1 MRKIYIQIAC
11 LICILQTVQSKVWL
25 PSYYGDHMVLQQ
37 QTENI
42 IHGKSESN
50 KQITLVTS
58 WNRKKYIT
66 RSDSQ
71 GLFSFT
77 VVTPVAGGPYSMT
90 FSDGEPYVINDILIG
105 ELWFCSGQ
113 SNMEMPV
120 KGYKGQPVF
129 GSHPYIVKAKESRQM
144 RLFSVKNEWSK
155 ELKDDVGG
163 EWMLHSSQ
171 NVGNFSAAAYFFG
184 NKIEEELN
192 VPVGLI
198 NCSWSASKIESWI
211 DGETLSHIEGVDLS
225 VLKEN
230 DFGYPNGTPTLLF
243 NAMVHPFRGLAVKGI
258 LWYQGEANSSA
269 PELYKRLFPAFV
281 SQWRRFFNNEDLPV
295 YYVQIAPWQSANKD
309 ELDWAIFRQAQ
320 LELLSQI
327 PNTGMVITADLGA
340 EKFIHPP
347 YKIEVGE
354 RLAYWALAKTYNK
367 QGFTYSGPIYKSYEK
382 EGSSI
387 KLTFDFGD
395 DGLNPEQENI
405 VGFELAGTDGHFIE
419 ACAEII
425 PATNMVKVWSD
436 RVQNPVEVRYC
447 FRNYKLGTL
456 KNNAGLPAAPFRIL
470 INK

>member
-25 PSYYGDHMVLQQ
+25 PSYFGDHMVLQQ

-129 GSHPYIVKAKESRQM
+129 GSHPYIVKAKESRQI

-171 NVGNFSAAAYFFG
+171 NVGNFSAAAYF
-184 NKIEEELN
+184 
-192 VPVGLI
+192 
-198 NCSWSASKIESWI
+198 
-211 DGETLSHIEGVDLS
+211 
-225 VLKEN
+225 
-230 DFGYPNGTPTLLF
+230 
-243 NAMVHPFRGLAVKGI
+243 
-258 LWYQGEANSSA
+258 
-269 PELYKRLFPAFV
+269 
-281 SQWRRFFNNEDLPV
+281 
-295 YYVQIAPWQSANKD
+295 
-309 ELDWAIFRQAQ
+309 
-320 LELLSQI
+320 LE
-327 PNTGMVITADLGA
+327 
-340 EKFIHPP
+340 
-347 YKIEVGE
+347 
-354 RLAYWALAKTYNK
+354 
-367 QGFTYSGPIYKSYEK
+367 
-382 EGSSI
+382 I
-387 KLTFDFGD
+387 K
-395 DGLNPEQENI
+395 
-405 VGFELAGTDGHFIE
+405 
-419 ACAEII
+419 
-425 PATNMVKVWSD
+425 
-436 RVQNPVEVRYC
+436 
-447 FRNYKLGTL
+447 
-456 KNNAGLPAAPFRIL
+456 
-470 INK
+470 